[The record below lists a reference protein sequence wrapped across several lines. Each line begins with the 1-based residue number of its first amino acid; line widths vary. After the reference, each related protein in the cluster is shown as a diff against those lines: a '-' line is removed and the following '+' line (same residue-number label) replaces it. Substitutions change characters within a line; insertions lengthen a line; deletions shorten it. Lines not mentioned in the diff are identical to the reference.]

1 MSNAGT
7 VTITTTTPATSS
19 QDVSHPITSV
29 TTTNQVDQGNGQ
41 IQKTEVIT
49 TKPGY
54 TTTEFWITVF
64 TTLVSLVVVVHP
76 GFHLDSSLVQS
87 LAVIAAAISSGLY
100 SISRAKAKVG

>member
-19 QDVSHPITSV
+19 QVVSHPVTSV
-29 TTTNQVDQGNGQ
+29 TTTNQTTEGGAQ
-41 IQKTEVIT
+41 IQKTEVVT

-54 TTTEFWITVF
+54 TTTEFWVTIF
-64 TTLVSLVVVVHP
+64 TTIVSMVVVIHP
-76 GFHLDSSLVQS
+76 GFHLDSSLVQA
-87 LAVIAAAISSGLY
+87 LAVVAAALSSGLY